1 MKRWIAKGV
10 ATCVLAACA
19 AYTTGALAAPA
30 SPESVERMLAAS
42 KAEALLD
49 GMRPQLHSMMQAA
62 AKQASQGKPVT
73 PQEQKIFLQFMEK
86 TSAVIADET
95 SMAKLKPM
103 LLEIYA
109 ANFSQEEVDGITA
122 FYESSVGQSLLTKQ
136 PAVIQAVLQG
146 MPQRLAGMTEKLKKL
161 DQEMRVE
168 LKAVRESAKPD
179 SPPAAD
185 KPLSK

>member
-1 MKRWIAKGV
+1 MKRWIVMG
-10 ATCVLAACA
+10 VLAASVS
-19 AYTTGALAAPA
+19 GAFAAPP

-42 KAEALLD
+42 KAEALVES
-49 GMRPQLHSMMQAA
+49 MRPQIHNMMKEA

-73 PQEQKIFLQFMEK
+73 PPEQKVFLQFLDK
-86 TSAVIADET
+86 VNAVIAEET

-103 LLEIYA
+103 FIEIYT

-122 FYESSVGQSLLTKQ
+122 FYESPVGQSLLAKQ
-136 PAVIQAVLQG
+136 PAVIQAVMQG

-161 DQEMRVE
+161 DQEMRIE
-168 LKAVRESAKPD
+168 LKAVREAAKPET
-179 SPPAAD
+179 PPAAD